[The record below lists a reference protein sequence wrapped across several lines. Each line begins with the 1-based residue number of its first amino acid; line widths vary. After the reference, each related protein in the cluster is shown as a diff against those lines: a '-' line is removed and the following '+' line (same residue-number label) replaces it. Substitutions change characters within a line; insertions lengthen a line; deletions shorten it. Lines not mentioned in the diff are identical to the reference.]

1 MLIKKHKI
9 KQLNAELF
17 CFTNRWSGF
26 EKKKVFPHEMTPF
39 AASDHSSS
47 SEGALRLMG
56 LEVLERKITSV
67 VSLFVCLFLSSPNAS
82 PRGATCTAFWPALRP
97 ADCCDSS
104 LINVDLKW
112 KWSIHRRCEAVCSL
126 DWLSAQAKEPCW
138 RAAALEEFAEERIS
152 LHAHHW
158 WAKAKELWWKCN

>member
-1 MLIKKHKI
+1 MLS
-9 KQLNAELF
+9 
-17 CFTNRWSGF
+17 CFVLRIGVCVL
-26 EKKKVFPHEMTPF
+26 KKKSVPHEMTPF

-67 VSLFVCLFLSSPNAS
+67 VSLFVCLFPIQSQCISARVPHVLHSGLHSGLLIA
-82 PRGATCTAFWPALRP
+82 ATLAWLM
-97 ADCCDSS
+97 
-104 LINVDLKW
+104 LDLKW

-158 WAKAKELWWKCN
+158 WAKAKELWWKCNLRQFQVH